1 MAFTTREGKTQTTLS
16 EINMIPFIDIMLVL
30 LIIFMITAPVIQS
43 GIEIEVPR
51 TRTVRALDEVR
62 LVVQIDRDADLYL
75 QNEPLNINE
84 LVGRIRALLP
94 DAAPESVYL
103 RADSHVEWGTIAL
116 VLDVL
121 NQGGIVNISV
131 VTEPIDA

>member
-1 MAFTTREGKTQTTLS
+1 MAFTTRDGRTQTTLS

-62 LVVQIDRDADLYL
+62 LVVQIDETSDLYL
-75 QNEPLNINE
+75 QNDPVNIRE
-84 LVGRIRALLP
+84 LVGRIRALRP

-103 RADSHVEWGTIAL
+103 RADSHVDWGTIAL

-131 VTEPIDA
+131 VTRPIDA